1 MAGVIALGMIGDY
14 NQLSDFTNENAG
26 TSEWC
31 KAEKGGRLY
40 FIKKFQSPVYPSK
53 ELGLPETKYAA
64 KVKRFHKAKTTR
76 ETMYAALRK
85 CNTSGALVIPEEVMS
100 FQFHLCTVT
109 EYVTGNIQPVD
120 VCRLSEWQRI
130 ILMRTLLLAVMN
142 VHAAGIVHADI
153 KDENILITQNAET
166 GACLLKLIDFDSSYM
181 RCSPPQTADDLVG
194 DMAYWAPEV
203 YAMFTREGIILNEKT
218 DVFAVGLL
226 LHFLW
231 TGKLP
236 DSGAKDKEIG
246 RSILS
251 GDPVMLES
259 SMPPVL
265 KKLISGLIAAKPEDR
280 IPLEDAYAALAIQLD
295 KYPHTIVKLVE
306 PPPLEPIM
314 IPVVYFDDKGKVI
327 EKTAISVVPGTSV
340 VVNAKEIDG
349 YRLVSAEKIHVEVS
363 RAGIA
368 NIGSVQ
374 FTYHK
379 KTSFFGWL
387 MIAIAVAIAAW
398 ILLNSD
404 ISWPWGGDSNH
415 GGVSSTPI
423 PSHKPLNLYADP
435 QSNGVLLTWDNQS
448 NATYNLT
455 RESSNGSGGSSR
467 IIYSNRYLDTDVIPG
482 EHYRYEVVAYV
493 DGHKVRDDS
502 TEIIIDRPP
511 TATPVP
517 THKPLNARPIAVS
530 NDYIHIR
537 WDNQDNTVYIV
548 ERRLKGTRD
557 WVTICQN
564 NGTFYVDRD
573 ILISGKEYEYSVT
586 AYIGNE
592 WAGTSSFSVTAPTS
606 TPAPTRV
613 TPTPKRTQTRTPKPT
628 QGRVTPSPDRSVIG
642 KRCEVSVDSGW
653 TRYGAGISYGQ
664 YDTVVRGQRFIIY
677 DVVFCTDG
685 SSEKFWY
692 KINLENQWCWISSGL
707 VRLID

>member
-53 ELGLPETKYAA
+53 ELGLPEAKYAA

-109 EYVTGNIQPVD
+109 EYVTGNVQPVD

-181 RCSPPQTADDLVG
+181 RCSPPKTADDLVG

-203 YAMFTREGIILNEKT
+203 YAMFTREDIILNEKT
-218 DVFAVGLL
+218 DIFAVGLL
-226 LHFLW
+226 LHLLW

-236 DSGAKDKEIG
+236 DSSAKDKEIG

-251 GDPVMLES
+251 GDAVMLEP

-265 KKLISGLIAAKPEDR
+265 KKLIGGLIAAKPEDR
-280 IPLEDAYAALAIQLD
+280 IPLEDVYAALAIQLD
-295 KYPHTIVKLVE
+295 KYPHKIVILVE

-340 VVNAKEIDG
+340 VVKAKEIDG
-349 YRLVSAEKIHVEVS
+349 YRLVSAEKIHIEVS
-363 RAGIA
+363 RTGIA
-368 NIGSVQ
+368 NTGSVQ

-387 MIAIAVAIAAW
+387 MIAIAVTIAVW
-398 ILLNSD
+398 ILLNSG
-404 ISWPWGGDSNH
+404 ISWSWGGHSNT
-415 GGVSSTPI
+415 GVSSTPI
-423 PSHKPLNLYADP
+423 PSHKPLNLYAN
-435 QSNGVLLTWDNQS
+435 QESNGVLLTWDNQS

-455 RESSNGSGGSSR
+455 RENSNGSGGSSR
-467 IIYSNRYLDTDVIPG
+467 TIYSLTSYRYLDTDVIPG

-493 DGHKVRDDS
+493 DGHPVRDDS
-502 TEIIIDRPP
+502 TEIIINRPS
-511 TATPVP
+511 ASTPVP
-517 THKPLNARPIAVS
+517 THKPLNVKAVS
-530 NDYIHIR
+530 TQEKYIHVY
-537 WDNQDNTVYIV
+537 WQQQDNTDYVIY
-548 ERRLKGTRD
+548 RRKAGNTAWEYRGESSGSYFPDYDFTPGT
-557 WVTICQN
+557 V
-564 NGTFYVDRD
+564 
-573 ILISGKEYEYSVT
+573 YEYRVAAKVGDYEVGSDISARVT
-586 AYIGNE
+586 GYR
-592 WAGTSSFSVTAPTS
+592 SPTP
-606 TPAPTRV
+606 TPTRKAV
-613 TPTPKRTQTRTPKPT
+613 TPTPK
-628 QGRVTPSPDRSVIG
+628 SYRSGITTSSNTWVIG
-642 KRCEVSVDSGW
+642 KRCRVVVTSGW
-653 TRYGAGISYGQ
+653 TRTGPGVKNTAQ
-664 YDTVVRGQRFIIY
+664 YEMVLQGGTFVIY
-677 DVVFCTDG
+677 DVVLCTT
-685 SSEKFWY
+685 SSPPRDWY
-692 KINLENQWCWISSGL
+692 EIEINGVRCWISSGL
-707 VRLID
+707 VKIID